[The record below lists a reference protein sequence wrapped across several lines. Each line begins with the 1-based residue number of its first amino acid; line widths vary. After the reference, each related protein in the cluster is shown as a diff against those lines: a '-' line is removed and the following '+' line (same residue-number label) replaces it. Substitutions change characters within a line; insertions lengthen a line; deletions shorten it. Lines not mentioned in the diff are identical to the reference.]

1 MQAPPFN
8 TYLGMELIERGDG
21 TAIVAI
27 DLADHLLNRRG
38 VAHGGV
44 VTALM
49 DSALGAAVVCS
60 MPEEWWCAT
69 TSLSTQFVGGTGR
82 GRLTATGRVVRRG
95 SRVAFATGEARD
107 ESGKIVATASGTWH
121 LWPHHPGRRP
131 PVSASHVRLRRS
143 GEQLRVGKILA
154 VGRNY
159 AEHNVEMGAPET
171 GPPLL
176 FFKPPTALAGDGD
189 TLHLPT
195 DAGQVH
201 HEVELVAVI
210 GRSGRAIPEA
220 EALDHVLGFGVGLD
234 LTLRDVQSEAK
245 QRGEPWSLSKGFDGS
260 APVSEIAPR
269 DEVGDG
275 SGLEIRLDVNG
286 ETRQRGNTSQMQR
299 SVARLIAFASRWIT
313 LERGDLL
320 FTGTPAGVSPV
331 QPGDRIEAHLEKVG
345 SLSVTVASGDPD
357 ASS

>member
-1 MQAPPFN
+1 MQAPPFSA
-8 TYLGMELIERGDG
+8 YLGMQLLERDED
-21 TAIVAI
+21 TAVVAI
-27 DLADHLLNRRG
+27 DLAEHLLNRRG

-44 VTALM
+44 VTALL
-49 DSALGAAVVCS
+49 DSALGAAVISS
-60 MPEEWWCAT
+60 MPEEWWCTT
-69 TSLSTQFVGGTGR
+69 TSLSTQFVSGVGR

-107 ESGKIVATASGTWH
+107 ASGKIVATACGTWH

-131 PVSASHVRLRRS
+131 RAPRSEVSVRGD
-143 GEQLRVGKILA
+143 GERIRVGKILA

-159 AEHNVEMGAPET
+159 AEHNAEMGAPEV

-189 TLHLPT
+189 VVRLPSG
-195 DAGQVH
+195 AGQVH

-210 GRSGRAIPEA
+210 GSPGRAIPEA

-234 LTLRDVQSEAK
+234 LTLRDLQSEAK

-260 APVSEIAPR
+260 APVSEIALR

-275 SGLEIRLDVNG
+275 RGLDIRLDVNG
-286 ETRQRGNTSQMQR
+286 VTRQSGNTSQMQR
-299 SVARLIAFASRWIT
+299 SVARLVAFASRWIT

-320 FTGTPAGVSPV
+320 FTGTPAGVGPL
-331 QPGDRIEAHLEKVG
+331 QPGDRVEAQLEKVG
-345 SLSVTVASGDPD
+345 SLTVSIRADEPSDT
-357 ASS
+357 